1 MTYSFVEPDLSASRR
16 PLVDF
21 ARAPSRSRLEALA
34 DPAATVCLDMRQG
47 TLVEQG
53 DAVVALL
60 ADLDP
65 GQRAGLTALG
75 DAGRTVLIA
84 PARTGRPESRRLVAF
99 SHPDGRITEIA
110 TYTDDIAP
118 TPPAANDRQLTGT
131 RAVLSA
137 APHKA
142 LTHQRVLV
150 TASTDA
156 LGLDVATAFG
166 RAGASVVFH
175 GRRPEFVPPAGGEGA
190 VVTYVCAD
198 LDQPNGAVALAEQA
212 ASALG
217 GPVTTL
223 VNNLGPWDGTPVSE
237 VSPAAWSAALQS
249 GVTAHLRLSQ
259 LVAPGMRE
267 AGRGRIYN
275 ITTASTSKR
284 SHGTYGFVKAALA
297 LLTEALA
304 VELAPE
310 ITVNSVAPGQIEE
323 SVALMNSLN
332 AAAVPAM
339 LALTPLGRFVTRAE
353 IADVLVALTN
363 PAFDAM
369 TGATIPLAGGY
380 QLSFDE
386 GA

>member
-1 MTYSFVEPDLSASRR
+1 MALEDAKKLIDHYRVPVVVEIVLERVTNMAMGGQGIDGIVEFEPLHRDDRAYQHHPAGHPGRGPGSGPLR
-16 PLVDF
+16 PLVH
-21 ARAPSRSRLEALA
+21 RPGE
-34 DPAATVCLDMRQG
+34 G
-47 TLVEQG
+47 
-53 DAVVALL
+53 
-60 ADLDP
+60 DP
-65 GQRAGLTALG
+65 GAEFGEHEGDCELSGQDDQPSPEQQRAAEAEPEQLEHAGENRDVAESGGEGGKASQRAVQVLTALG

-284 SHGTYGFVKAALA
+284 SHGTYGFVKARPCRIP
-297 LLTEALA
+297 
-304 VELAPE
+304 VCS
-310 ITVNSVAPGQIEE
+310 IT
-323 SVALMNSLN
+323 
-332 AAAVPAM
+332 
-339 LALTPLGRFVTRAE
+339 
-353 IADVLVALTN
+353 
-363 PAFDAM
+363 
-369 TGATIPLAGGY
+369 
-380 QLSFDE
+380 
-386 GA
+386 